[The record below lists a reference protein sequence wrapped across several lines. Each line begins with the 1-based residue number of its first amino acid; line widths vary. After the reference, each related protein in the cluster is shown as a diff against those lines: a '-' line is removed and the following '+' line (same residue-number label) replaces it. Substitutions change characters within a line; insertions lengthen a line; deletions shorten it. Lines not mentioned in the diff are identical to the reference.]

1 MDAIYFLPCY
11 LFGKKPI
18 GRPKLDAFIST
29 GFNNWKKVNDRMNCP
44 LIRHVRKDPNSLH
57 KIAVKSCEDL
67 KNYSRHIDK
76 LIEKQKSKEL
86 ENNRLRLKTSIEC
99 ARWLAFQACAFRD
112 HDESL
117 DSKNRGNFIEL
128 INLHQLFMTK

>member
-1 MDAIYFLPCY
+1 MDAIYFLLCY

-18 GRPKLDAFIST
+18 GHPKLDAFIST
-29 GFNNWKKVNDRMNCP
+29 GFNNWKKVNDGTNCP
-44 LIRHVRKDPNSLH
+44 LIRYVGKDPNSLH

-76 LIEKQKSKEL
+76 LIEKQKSKEV

-99 ARWLAFQACAFRD
+99 AR
-112 HDESL
+112 
-117 DSKNRGNFIEL
+117 
-128 INLHQLFMTK
+128 